1 MTRRGVRLRWLTATL
16 LASFVLTLLAG
27 CAGGRGGTGG
37 AQSGGGR
44 YAMDQ
49 DAYPDTPE
57 DVANV
62 PDAVPKVE
70 PRSRSGNRSTY
81 TVWGNTYH
89 VLDDPTGYAAEG
101 LASWYG
107 VKFQGYDTAN
117 GETYDMYKMSAA
129 HRSLPLP
136 TYARVTN
143 LDNGRKVI
151 VRVNDRGPFHSDRL
165 IDLSYAA
172 AARLGILKGGTGRV
186 KVEAIDPV
194 VWARTHGR
202 SSDERP
208 SLGQNEVASRSVS
221 RQSSGPASVSAQP
234 TSGQSVASPARMG
247 GNKPAVGYEASIDP
261 LLAAANADEP
271 VSSLSVSSTKVTS
284 SAKATSSVAPVV
296 ASSAGQ
302 RYVQVAALG
311 SQSGAHALK
320 SRLQDLLSQP
330 VRIDNAS
337 PLYRVQV
344 GPISDLTS
352 LESIRATLR
361 DAGYGQ
367 TFLVAPT
374 Q

>member
-1 MTRRGVRLRWLTATL
+1 MIRCAVKWRFSLALLL
-16 LASFVLTLLAG
+16 LALLAG
-27 CAGGRGGTGG
+27 CAGGGGSQGG
-37 AQSGGGR
+37 SGR

-49 DAYPDTPE
+49 DAYPDTPK

-62 PDAVPKVE
+62 PDAVPRVE

-81 TVWGNTYH
+81 TVWGKTYH
-89 VLDDPTGYAAEG
+89 VLDDPAGYEAEG

-117 GETYDMYKMSAA
+117 GETYDMYQMSAA

-194 VWARTHGR
+194 VWARTHGESAGDR
-202 SSDERP
+202 SQA
-208 SLGQNEVASRSVS
+208 GQSAAASRSVS
-221 RQSSGPASVSAQP
+221 RQPSTSGASPRPVASQAEGASSGANYQ
-234 TSGQSVASPARMG
+234 
-247 GNKPAVGYEASIDP
+247 ASIDP
-261 LLAAANADEP
+261 VLTAANAEESP
-271 VSSLSVSSTKVTS
+271 SSSTLS
-284 SAKATSSVAPVV
+284 SASAAPISAFEGSSVA
-296 ASSAGQ
+296 GQ
-302 RYVQVAALG
+302 RFVQVAALG
-311 SQSGAHALK
+311 SRAGAEALK
-320 SRLQDLLSQP
+320 NRLQGLLSRP

-344 GPISDLTS
+344 GPIHDLAS
-352 LESIRATLR
+352 LESIRATLQ

>member
-1 MTRRGVRLRWLTATL
+1 MILRDGRWRALGATL
-16 LASFVLTLLAG
+16 ALSLLVG
-27 CAGGRGGTGG
+27 CAGGGGS
-37 AQSGGGR
+37 QSGGGR
-44 YAMDQ
+44 YSMDR
-49 DAYPDTPE
+49 DAYPETPE

-62 PDAVPKVE
+62 PDAVPRVE
-70 PRSRSGNRSTY
+70 PRSRSGNRSSY
-81 TVWGNTYH
+81 SVWGKTYH
-89 VLDDPTGYAAEG
+89 VLADPTGYVAEG
-101 LASWYG
+101 RASWYG
-107 VKFQGYDTAN
+107 TKFQGYDTAN

-194 VWARTHGR
+194 AWARDHDR
-202 SSDERP
+202 SSNAAARIARND
-208 SLGQNEVASRSVS
+208 SGSRSMSEPS
-221 RQSSGPASVSAQP
+221 RSTSVRASSANGAGAESD
-234 TSGQSVASPARMG
+234 MD
-247 GNKPAVGYEASIDP
+247 YESSIDP
-261 LLAAANADEP
+261 VLAAANTDAP
-271 VSSLSVSSTKVTS
+271 AQTSSSPSRDGPSMASEMSST
-284 SAKATSSVAPVV
+284 
-296 ASSAGQ
+296 AGQ

-311 SQSGAHALK
+311 SQSGAEALK
-320 SRLQDLLSQP
+320 SRLQGLLSQP

-344 GPISDLTS
+344 GPINDLAS

>member
-1 MTRRGVRLRWLTATL
+1 MIRCAVRWRFSLSLLL
-16 LASFVLTLLAG
+16 LALLAG
-27 CAGGRGGTGG
+27 CAGGGGSQGV
-37 AQSGGGR
+37 GGR

-49 DAYPDTPE
+49 DAYPDTPK

-62 PDAVPKVE
+62 PDAVPRVE

-81 TVWGNTYH
+81 TVWGKTYH
-89 VLDDPTGYAAEG
+89 VLDDPAGYEAEG

-151 VRVNDRGPFHSDRL
+151 VRVNDRGPFHSERL

-186 KVEAIDPV
+186 RVEAIDPV
-194 VWARTHGR
+194 AWARTHGQSGDDR
-202 SSDERP
+202 TQA
-208 SLGQNEVASRSVS
+208 GQGEFASRSTS
-221 RQSSGPASVSAQP
+221 RQPSTPGTSPRPGASQDDGARSA
-234 TSGQSVASPARMG
+234 AS
-247 GNKPAVGYEASIDP
+247 YQASIDP
-261 LLAAANADEP
+261 VLVAANAEK
-271 VSSLSVSSTKVTS
+271 SSSSTTLSSGNAAPS
-284 SAKATSSVAPVV
+284 SAPE
-296 ASSAGQ
+296 ASSTAGQ
-302 RYVQVAALG
+302 RFVQVAALG
-311 SQSGAHALK
+311 SRTGAEALK
-320 SRLQDLLSQP
+320 RRLQGLLSRP

-344 GPISDLTS
+344 GPIHDLAS

>member
-1 MTRRGVRLRWLTATL
+1 MRGRGLARRGLPAIL
-16 LASFVLTLLAG
+16 LVSILAG
-27 CAGGRGGTGG
+27 CAGGGGS
-37 AQSGGGR
+37 QQGGGR

-49 DAYPDTPE
+49 DAYPDSPE

-62 PDAVPKVE
+62 PDAVPRVE

-81 TVWGNTYH
+81 SVWGKTYH
-89 VLDDPTGYAAEG
+89 VLDDPTGYSAEG
-101 LASWYG
+101 RASWYG

-194 VWARTHGR
+194 AWARTHGR
-202 SSDERP
+202 SSPAGGRAEQAE
-208 SLGQNEVASRSVS
+208 LASRSGSPRPVS
-221 RQSSGPASVSAQP
+221 GAPVSKPTAPNRSADSKSG
-234 TSGQSVASPARMG
+234 
-247 GNKPAVGYEASIDP
+247 VGTATDYEAAIDP
-261 LLAAANADEP
+261 LLAAAGDGGTASA
-271 VSSLSVSSTKVTS
+271 VS
-284 SAKATSSVAPVV
+284 ARPGRATSSSGGA
-296 ASSAGQ
+296 ASSSAGQ

-311 SQSGAHALK
+311 SLAGAEALK
-320 SRLQDLLSQP
+320 SRLQGLLSRP

-344 GPISDLTS
+344 GPIEDLAS
-352 LESIRATLR
+352 LDSIRATLR

-367 TFLVAPT
+367 VLLVAPT

>member
-1 MTRRGVRLRWLTATL
+1 MLALSL
-16 LASFVLTLLAG
+16 LVG
-27 CAGGRGGTGG
+27 CAGGGGS
-37 AQSGGGR
+37 QSGGGR
-44 YAMDQ
+44 YSMDR

-70 PRSRSGNRSTY
+70 PRSRSGNRSSY
-81 TVWGNTYH
+81 SVWGKTYH
-89 VLDDPTGYAAEG
+89 VLDDPTGYTAEG
-101 LASWYG
+101 RASWYG

-194 VWARTHGR
+194 AWARDHGR
-202 SSDERP
+202 SDDSSTRLARNDA
-208 SLGQNEVASRSVS
+208 ASRPVAEPPRSSSIQALKTNAS
-221 RQSSGPASVSAQP
+221 RHDS
-234 TSGQSVASPARMG
+234 
-247 GNKPAVGYEASIDP
+247 NLDYESSIDP
-261 LLAAANADEP
+261 VLAAADDGMASSRAP
-271 VSSLSVSSTKVTS
+271 SPSLSAASNTGALNPGASNIGASSGAASMTTP
-284 SAKATSSVAPVV
+284 KATSA
-296 ASSAGQ
+296 AGR
-302 RYVQVAALG
+302 RYLQVAALG
-311 SQSGAHALK
+311 SQTGAEALK
-320 SRLQDLLSQP
+320 SRLQGLLSQP

-344 GPISDLTS
+344 GPINDLAS

-367 TFLVAPT
+367 VFLVAPT

>member
-1 MTRRGVRLRWLTATL
+1 MTRWSRRGRWLVASTL
-16 LASFVLTLLAG
+16 VSLVLALLAG
-27 CAGGRGGTGG
+27 CAGGGG
-37 AQSGGGR
+37 SGGGSGR

-62 PDAVPKVE
+62 PDAVPRVE

-81 TVWGNTYH
+81 TVWGKTYH
-89 VLDDPTGYAAEG
+89 VLDDPSGYSAEG
-101 LASWYG
+101 RASWYG

-194 VWARTHGR
+194 VWARTHGQ
-202 SSDERP
+202 SNGERP
-208 SLGQNEVASRSVS
+208 RADQDTVASRATASPSVPARTSLRQPVVS
-221 RQSSGPASVSAQP
+221 RASGTGAGSSIDYQ
-234 TSGQSVASPARMG
+234 T
-247 GNKPAVGYEASIDP
+247 SIDP
-261 LLAAANADEP
+261 VLAAANADATESAP
-271 VSSLSVSSTKVTS
+271 SPSPGDDVSPLAPGPSST
-284 SAKATSSVAPVV
+284 
-296 ASSAGQ
+296 AGQ

-311 SQSGAHALK
+311 SQSGAEALK

-344 GPISDLTS
+344 GPINDLAS

>member
-1 MTRRGVRLRWLTATL
+1 MTWRGLPMI
-16 LASFVLTLLAG
+16 VLVSILAG
-27 CAGGRGGTGG
+27 CAGGGGS
-37 AQSGGGR
+37 QQGGGR

-49 DAYPDTPE
+49 DAYPDSPE

-62 PDAVPKVE
+62 PDAVPRVE

-81 TVWGNTYH
+81 SVWGKTYH
-89 VLDDPTGYAAEG
+89 VLDDPTGYSAEG
-101 LASWYG
+101 RASWYG

-194 VWARTHGR
+194 AWARTHGR
-202 SSDERP
+202 SNSTD
-208 SLGQNEVASRSVS
+208 SSSGQTDIASRS
-221 RQSSGPASVSAQP
+221 
-234 TSGQSVASPARMG
+234 ASPAVSKRAAPSR
-247 GNKPAVGYEASIDP
+247 PADPKSGVGSAVNYEARIDP
-261 LLAAANADEP
+261 ILSAANDGDPAAVASAPPGNAAA
-271 VSSLSVSSTKVTS
+271 
-284 SAKATSSVAPVV
+284 APG
-296 ASSAGQ
+296 ASRSSAGQ

-311 SQSGAHALK
+311 SQAKAEALK
-320 SRLQDLLSQP
+320 SRLQGLLSRP
-330 VRIDNAS
+330 VRIDNAT

-344 GPISDLTS
+344 GPLDDLAS

-361 DAGYGQ
+361 DAGYSQ
-367 TFLVAPT
+367 VLLVAPT

>member
-1 MTRRGVRLRWLTATL
+1 MSRCAVRWRLSLASLL
-16 LASFVLTLLAG
+16 LAVLAVLAVLAG
-27 CAGGRGGTGG
+27 CAGGGGTQG
-37 AQSGGGR
+37 GGGR

-62 PDAVPKVE
+62 PDAVPRVE
-70 PRSRSGNRSTY
+70 PRSRSGNRSSY
-81 TVWGNTYH
+81 TVWGKTYH
-89 VLDDPTGYAAEG
+89 VLDDPAGYEAEG

-117 GETYDMYKMSAA
+117 GETYDMYQMSAA

-151 VRVNDRGPFHSDRL
+151 VRVNDRGPFHSERL

-186 KVEAIDPV
+186 RVEAIDPV
-194 VWARTHGR
+194 AWARTHGQSGDDR
-202 SSDERP
+202 TQA
-208 SLGQNEVASRSVS
+208 GQSEFASRSVPDQPS
-221 RQSSGPASVSAQP
+221 KAPGSSLRPAASQADGTSSA
-234 TSGQSVASPARMG
+234 AS
-247 GNKPAVGYEASIDP
+247 YEASIDP
-261 LLAAANADEP
+261 VLAAANAEESP
-271 VSSLSVSSTKVTS
+271 SSTTLSSESAAPTS
-284 SAKATSSVAPVV
+284 AAA
-296 ASSAGQ
+296 ASSAAGQ
-302 RYVQVAALG
+302 RFVQVAALG
-311 SQSGAHALK
+311 SRSGAEALR
-320 SRLQDLLSQP
+320 SRLQGLLSRP

-344 GPISDLTS
+344 GPIHDLAS
-352 LESIRATLR
+352 LESIRATLQ
-361 DAGYGQ
+361 DAGYSQ

>member
-1 MTRRGVRLRWLTATL
+1 MRGRSLARRGLPAIL
-16 LASFVLTLLAG
+16 LVSILAG
-27 CAGGRGGTGG
+27 CAGGGGS
-37 AQSGGGR
+37 QQGGGR

-49 DAYPDTPE
+49 DAYPDSPE

-81 TVWGNTYH
+81 SVWGKTYH
-89 VLDDPTGYAAEG
+89 VLDDPTGYSAEG
-101 LASWYG
+101 RASWYG

-194 VWARTHGR
+194 AWARTHGR
-202 SSDERP
+202 SSSTGDGTEQTE
-208 SLGQNEVASRSVS
+208 LASR
-221 RQSSGPASVSAQP
+221 PASAAPAPVSTRAAP
-234 TSGQSVASPARMG
+234 NRSADPRSYAGKTTD
-247 GNKPAVGYEASIDP
+247 YEATIDP
-261 LLAAANADEP
+261 LLAAANDGAP
-271 VSSLSVSSTKVTS
+271 AGGA
-284 SAKATSSVAPVV
+284 SARPARATSSSGG
-296 ASSAGQ
+296 ASGALSARSGSAASPSAGASSLSAGQ

-311 SQSGAHALK
+311 SLAGAEALK
-320 SRLQDLLSQP
+320 SRLQGLLSRP

-344 GPISDLTS
+344 GPIEDLAS
-352 LESIRATLR
+352 LDSIRATLR

-367 TFLVAPT
+367 VFLVAPT

>member
-1 MTRRGVRLRWLTATL
+1 MIRCAVRWRFSLTL
-16 LASFVLTLLAG
+16 LLQALLAG
-27 CAGGRGGTGG
+27 CAGGGGSQG
-37 AQSGGGR
+37 GGGR

-49 DAYPDTPE
+49 DAYPDTPK

-62 PDAVPKVE
+62 PDAVPRVE
-70 PRSRSGNRSTY
+70 PRSSGGNRSTY
-81 TVWGNTYH
+81 TVWGKTYH
-89 VLDDPTGYAAEG
+89 VLDDPAGYEAEG

-151 VRVNDRGPFHSDRL
+151 VRVNDRGPFHSERL

-194 VWARTHGR
+194 AWARTHGQSAGDR
-202 SSDERP
+202 SQT
-208 SLGQNEVASRSVS
+208 GQGEFASRSVS
-221 RQSSGPASVSAQP
+221 RQPS
-234 TSGQSVASPARMG
+234 TSGVSPRPAASQADGARS
-247 GNKPAVGYEASIDP
+247 AASYQASIDP
-261 LLAAANADEP
+261 VLAAANAEKSP
-271 VSSLSVSSTKVTS
+271 SSTTLSSGSAAPS
-284 SAKATSSVAPVV
+284 SAPE
-296 ASSAGQ
+296 ASSASGQ
-302 RYVQVAALG
+302 RFVQVAALG
-311 SQSGAHALK
+311 SRAGAEALR
-320 SRLQDLLSQP
+320 SRLQGLLSRP

-344 GPISDLTS
+344 GPIHDLAS

>member
-1 MTRRGVRLRWLTATL
+1 MRVTGSETRSRGCRSTFWLVAIL
-16 LASFVLTLLAG
+16 LVSLLAG
-27 CAGGRGGTGG
+27 CADGGGSKG
-37 AQSGGGR
+37 GGGR
-44 YAMDQ
+44 YSMDQ

-70 PRSRSGNRSTY
+70 PRSRSGNRSSY
-81 TVWGNTYH
+81 SVWGKTYH

-101 LASWYG
+101 RASWYG

-117 GETYDMYKMSAA
+117 GDTYDMYKMSAA

-136 TYARVTN
+136 SYARVTN

-186 KVEAIDPV
+186 RVEAIDPV
-194 VWARTHGR
+194 VWARTHGQSNNGAPTSVAR
-202 SSDERP
+202 TRAAP
-208 SLGQNEVASRSVS
+208 AATQPASRQVT
-221 RQSSGPASVSAQP
+221 ANA
-234 TSGQSVASPARMG
+234 G
-247 GNKPAVGYEASIDP
+247 GGAVVDYEASIDP
-261 LLAAANADEP
+261 VLAAANASDRAASP
-271 VSSLSVSSTKVTS
+271 VSSSPSTS
-284 SAKATSSVAPVV
+284 SPAARAGTQVSSVASAP

-302 RYVQVAALG
+302 RYLQVAALG
-311 SQSGAHALK
+311 SQAGAQALK
-320 SRLQDLLSQP
+320 SRLQGLLSQP

-337 PLYRVQV
+337 PPYRVQV
-344 GPISDLTS
+344 GPINDLAS

>member
-1 MTRRGVRLRWLTATL
+1 MILWYGRWRALGATL
-16 LASFVLTLLAG
+16 ALALLVG
-27 CAGGRGGTGG
+27 CAGGGS
-37 AQSGGGR
+37 QNGGGR
-44 YAMDQ
+44 YAMDR
-49 DAYPDTPE
+49 DAYPDSPE

-62 PDAVPKVE
+62 PDAVPRVE
-70 PRSRSGNRSTY
+70 PRSRSGNRSSY
-81 TVWGNTYH
+81 SVWGKTYH
-89 VLDDPTGYAAEG
+89 VLNDPTGYTAEG
-101 LASWYG
+101 RASWYG
-107 VKFQGYDTAN
+107 TKFQGYDTAN

-194 VWARTHGR
+194 AWARDHDR
-202 SSDERP
+202 STDAAARVARNDSDSRP
-208 SLGQNEVASRSVS
+208 ATEPSRSTSV
-221 RQSSGPASVSAQP
+221 RTSSANGADLDSDL
-234 TSGQSVASPARMG
+234 
-247 GNKPAVGYEASIDP
+247 NYESSIDP
-261 LLAAANADEP
+261 VLAAANTNQP
-271 VSSLSVSSTKVTS
+271 VQRQAFSSAGRDGSSMSPKTS
-284 SAKATSSVAPVV
+284 SETPST
-296 ASSAGQ
+296 AGQ

-311 SQSGAHALK
+311 SQTGAEALK
-320 SRLQDLLSQP
+320 SRLQGLLSQP

-337 PLYRVQV
+337 PPYRVQV
-344 GPISDLTS
+344 GPIDDLAS

-361 DAGYGQ
+361 DAGFGQ
-367 TFLVAPT
+367 VILVAPT